1 MKILTILSV
10 LFTASFLHAEDPEE
24 SEPLPDPPKPGNTQ
38 PRKVEKEAYDPSVP
52 DPTHAGVKYG
62 PHERHILDF
71 WQAKSDKATPL
82 VLVIHGGGWSSGSK
96 ERISRVVNVQA
107 LLDAGISV
115 AANNYRFVRQ
125 AVAEGVTPPVKAP
138 MQDSARALQFLR
150 SKAAEWNIDP
160 ARVAAAGSSAG
171 ACTSLWLAYHD
182 DLADSKATD
191 PIARQSTRL
200 LCAALF
206 QAQTTLDPQQAKK
219 WIPNSKYGGHAFGKK
234 NFAAA
239 LAEREDILPW
249 IAEYS
254 PYSLAS
260 KDDPPVALFYPKAPA
275 MGKNE
280 KDPTHS
286 ANFGVGLQ
294 QHCKKLGIECELV
307 HPGTPDAKS
316 KTPTDYLIRM
326 LAAK

>member
-1 MKILTILSV
+1 MKIPTIFCL
-10 LFTASFLHAEDPEE
+10 LFAATFHLAQAAEP
-24 SEPLPDPPKPGNTQ
+24 STPSPHPPKPTNTQ
-38 PRKVEKEAYDPSVP
+38 PRKVEKETYDPSVP
-52 DPTHAGVKYG
+52 KPTHTEVKYG
-62 PHERHILDF
+62 PHERHALDF

-96 ERISRVVNVQA
+96 ERVSRVVNVQA

-115 AANNYRFVRQ
+115 AANNYRFVQQ

-138 MQDSARALQFLR
+138 MQDSTRTLQFLR

-160 ARVAAAGSSAG
+160 TRVAGAGSSAG
-171 ACTSLWLAYHD
+171 ASTSLWLAYHD
-182 DLADSKATD
+182 DLADPKAID

-239 LAEREDILPW
+239 LADRAEILPW

-275 MGKNE
+275 MGKKE

-294 QHCKKLGIECELV
+294 KHCKKLGIECELV

-316 KTPTDYLIRM
+316 KNPTDYLIRM
-326 LAAK
+326 LTAK